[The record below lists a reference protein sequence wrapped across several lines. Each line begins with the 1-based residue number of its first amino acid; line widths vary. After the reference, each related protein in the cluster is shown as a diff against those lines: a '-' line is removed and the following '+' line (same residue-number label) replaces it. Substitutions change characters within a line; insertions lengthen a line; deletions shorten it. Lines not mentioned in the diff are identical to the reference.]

1 MDVKVAIIGCGAI
14 GREIA
19 LSIDSKKIPNCDLSI
34 LFDIDSLKLAS
45 LHKDLQA
52 KPSSIF
58 DDFNELVAS
67 NDYHNVNLVI
77 EAASVKAAQT
87 YMATILKQGKDIMIM
102 SIGAFSDPA
111 FYKTII
117 QLIPI
122 MITMFFFHQ
131 GRLVGLILF
140 VV

>member
-1 MDVKVAIIGCGAI
+1 MDVKVAIMGCGAI

-19 LSIDSKKIPNCDLSI
+19 LSIDAKKIPNCKLSI
-34 LFDIDSLKLAS
+34 LFDMDSLKLES
-45 LHKDLQA
+45 LYKDLRT

-58 DDFNELVAS
+58 DDFDELVAS

-111 FYKTII
+111 FYENDYSVID
-117 QLIPI
+117 
-122 MITMFFFHQ
+122 
-131 GRLVGLILF
+131 R
-140 VV
+140 